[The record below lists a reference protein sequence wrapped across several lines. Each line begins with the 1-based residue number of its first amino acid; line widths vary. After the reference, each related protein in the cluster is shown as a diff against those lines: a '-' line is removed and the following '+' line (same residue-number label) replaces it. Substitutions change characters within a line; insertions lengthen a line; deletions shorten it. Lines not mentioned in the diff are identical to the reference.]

1 MKKLFTLLIP
11 LTLFL
16 HCSKDADPEPQ
27 DPVPINIEQIDGY
40 VQKGPYIGG
49 TQIQISSL
57 NSDLSQTGINFNTE
71 ILNDEGFFSIENIEV
86 ESDYLLFSGIGFYFN
101 EVTGALSSSNLS
113 LQTLSNIENRS
124 SLNIN
129 ILTHLERK
137 RVEYLHTENGLTF
150 IEAKT
155 QAINEIFD
163 IFCMSDVDSIESEDL
178 NILESGEN
186 NAKLLAIS
194 IILQGNLSVG
204 DLSELLFDISSDI
217 ETDGVLD
224 DIPTINYLRDIAAS
238 ISNVPGLETIR
249 SNIESRMEFLDITD
263 YTIPDFESYIVN
275 FLECNSG
282 APLISNF
289 LEVSDITA
297 TSAKFQTGV
306 LANSAET
313 IITLEY
319 GLTDEYGFSTEALES
334 PINGVNMV
342 EINFEITDLPTNDT
356 GNQYFFRVKAEN
368 SNGIVYSEF
377 DVNTFNTLG
386 LLTDIEGN
394 EYNTIKIGE
403 QYWMTSN
410 LKTSTYKNGELVP
423 YWVDIYN
430 DDFLDCIINGWE
442 DCPPGWLYY
451 NNDSN
456 LNEIYGK
463 WYNSSSIN
471 SSNGLCP
478 QGWKIPNANDIDILG
493 NFLGTEDSN
502 NPNSQWFNAGALM
515 TVGGNSGFEGYG
527 GGSVIFTDRNWDGA
541 IDYDLDETA
550 YFWISGSSPSDGDPY
565 AYFHFNIGGSGSLS
579 ISGSG
584 NDDRG
589 FCVRCIKVD
598 EISACP
604 NEPELI
610 TESADNISIS
620 SAWLYGEIHNT
631 PIGLDCEIYPVISQ
645 GFVYGLNQ
653 SPTTEDNT
661 VTTYAINNEHIEITG
676 LEEDTTYYVRT
687 YLTNSLGTFYGN
699 EISFETPLQ

>member
-1 MKKLFTLLIP
+1 MKKLILLLIP
-11 LTLFL
+11 LSLFL

-27 DPVPINIEQIDGY
+27 DPEPINIEQINGY

-86 ESDYLLFSGIGFYFN
+86 ESEYLLFSGIGFYFN
-101 EVTGALSSSNLS
+101 EVTGAISSSNLS

-163 IFCMSDVDSIESEDL
+163 IFCMSDVDSIESENL

-275 FLECNSG
+275 FLECNSE
-282 APLISNF
+282 APEILNYV
-289 LEVSDITA
+289 EVSDITA
-297 TSAKFQTGV
+297 TSANFYTAA

-313 IITLEY
+313 TITLEY
-319 GLTDEYGFSTEALES
+319 GLTQDYGFSVEALES
-334 PINGVNMV
+334 PINGVNQV
-342 EINFEITDLPTNDT
+342 DINFEINNLSTTDI
-356 GNQYFFRVKAEN
+356 GNEYFFRVKAEN
-368 SNGIVYSEF
+368 SNGVVYSDF
-377 DVNTFNTLG
+377 DINSFNTLG

-394 EYNTIKIGE
+394 EYNTVKIGE
-403 QYWMTSN
+403 QYWMSSN
-410 LKTSTYKNGELVP
+410 LKTSTYNDGTEISNPLDTGLYSGAVINVSSFEQNGAFLDEVEGELVP
-423 YWVDIYN
+423 QQGLYEQAIGVGLFGSYALIELNFEDGFVTSTNVIDEGIGWVDGSYYILEDPETNYQSSVTLN
-430 DDFLDCIINGWE
+430 FTGDDILDNGL
-442 DCPPGWLYY
+442 WLYY
-451 NNDSN
+451 DNNPE

-463 WYNSSSIN
+463 WYDGNVINRLAVIDGDVVYVDSNLEICPEGWRVPNSS
-471 SSNGLCP
+471 
-478 QGWKIPNANDIDILG
+478 DISELG
-493 NFLGTEDSN
+493 NYLGSEDVN
-502 NPNSQWFNAGALM
+502 NPGRQWFNVSDNLV
-515 TVGGNSGFEGYG
+515 VGGDSGFDAHGNGY
-527 GGSVIFTDRNWDGA
+527 VQFTNEEFRQDDDFGEMAN
-541 IDYDLDETA
+541 
-550 YFWISGSSPSDGDPY
+550 FWFKGTSPDGDPY
-565 AYFHFNIGGSGSLS
+565 GRFRFRTPPNNNQSLVLAGGSSANEGYC
-579 ISGSG
+579 I
-584 NDDRG
+584 
-589 FCVRCIKVD
+589 RCIK
-598 EISACP
+598 E
-604 NEPELI
+604 
-610 TESADNISIS
+610 
-620 SAWLYGEIHNT
+620 
-631 PIGLDCEIYPVISQ
+631 
-645 GFVYGLNQ
+645 
-653 SPTTEDNT
+653 
-661 VTTYAINNEHIEITG
+661 
-676 LEEDTTYYVRT
+676 
-687 YLTNSLGTFYGN
+687 
-699 EISFETPLQ
+699 